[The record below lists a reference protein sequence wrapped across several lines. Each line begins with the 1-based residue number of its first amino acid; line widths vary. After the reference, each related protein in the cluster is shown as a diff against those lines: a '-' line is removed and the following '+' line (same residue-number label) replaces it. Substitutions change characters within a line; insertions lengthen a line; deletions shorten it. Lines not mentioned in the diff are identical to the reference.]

1 VYQGL
6 NSFRFVSESSMKR
19 RTFNQLLLTSPM
31 LMSLQSGTST
41 SHVAH
46 SIGMGTWITFDH
58 QLADISRQRYI
69 DILEAFF
76 AAGGQ
81 MIDSSPMYGYAQQ
94 LLGQLLPDVSGADR
108 LFSATKVWTMGERMG
123 ETQMRESMRLWGRE
137 SIDLMYVHNLLDW
150 QTHLPTLRRW
160 KDEGKIA
167 QLGVTTSHGRRH
179 SELIRIMRQQP
190 LDYVQ
195 FSYNI
200 NDREAEQ
207 YLLPLAQDQG
217 IRVVINRPFQ
227 TGGLFT
233 RIAGHPLPDWAKD
246 IQCHNWA
253 QFFLKFIISHP
264 AVNCAIPATSQLLHM
279 QQNMQAAQ
287 GVLPD
292 QQMRDEMVRYWSRL
306 TG

>member
-1 VYQGL
+1 MNRRRFNQSMLGLPWLL
-6 NSFRFVSESSMKR
+6 NSALSAGQTAALRSDSKTAVS
-19 RTFNQLLLTSPM
+19 P
-31 LMSLQSGTST
+31 
-41 SHVAH
+41 V
-46 SIGMGTWITFDH
+46 GMGTWITFDH
-58 QLADISRQRYI
+58 QLQDINRGRYI
-69 DILEAFF
+69 DILEGFF

-81 MIDSSPMYGYAQQ
+81 MIDSSPMYGHAQQ
-94 LLGQLLPDVSGADR
+94 LLGQLLPDVRGAER
-108 LFSATKVWTMGERMG
+108 LFSATKVWTMGRQMG
-123 ETQMRESMRLWGRE
+123 VSQMRESMRLWGRD

-160 KDEGKIA
+160 KDEGLVA

-179 SELIRIMRQQP
+179 RELIEIMRREP

-200 NDREAEQ
+200 HDREAEQ
-207 YLLPLAQDQG
+207 YLLPLAMERG

-233 RIAGHPLPDWAKD
+233 RIAGQSLPDWAND
-246 IQCHNWA
+246 IQCQNWA

-264 AVNCAIPATSQLLHM
+264 AVDCAIPATSQLVHM
-279 QQNMQAAQ
+279 QQNMQAAK
-287 GVLPD
+287 GDLPD

-306 TG
+306 TR